1 MKNDYCLSLVL
12 LALFGMS
19 SPYSAKA
26 FTGDNIPS
34 TQSTLQAKKI
44 TGKVMDATG
53 EPIIGASVLVK
64 GTGTGTVTNVDGN
77 FSVDAQ
83 QGSTLVISF
92 VGYTSAEIKVGAGSI
107 YNVTLADDT
116 QALEEVV
123 VTAMGIKKERKS
135 LGYAVDD
142 VNAKELMK
150 NKSTNAINSLAGKV
164 AGVTITQTSG
174 AAGAGSQI
182 ILRGGTSLERDNQ
195 PLFVVDGVIYDNST
209 SIIGNSAYDGM
220 KASATTG
227 SNRVMDINP
236 EDIENMSILKGPAAS
251 ALYGSRAANGVIVI
265 TTKKGASGKTKINL
279 RADWGLSN
287 MAINY
292 RPILNGEDRREIL
305 HLGLAN
311 YALNNGNDE
320 TAAKAFADKNIED
333 FAARPWS
340 GYTDWKDVL
349 FRNGSHQNYEVSA
362 QGGSEKT
369 RFYTSFAYTKQEGIT
384 NVSGYE
390 RFTGRA
396 NVTHQA
402 NRLTLE
408 ANTMFTNSTQNVNN
422 EGTSFASPI
431 MCYAMTASPSTYPYN
446 EDGSFSTNFPA
457 LNGANPIQTEA
468 YNYNRSTINRFL
480 GSLSATWNIWD
491 NLNIKEVVSYDFNQ
505 NNERVWWDPRSN
517 DGRSSNG
524 VYQRVMGNR
533 AKLNTQT
540 QLTYNKVIAEKHT
553 LDALIGFETED
564 YKYDYVYANGNTYPS
579 YLPEIENAGN
589 TRASSSVQRYRMTS
603 FLGRLNYDYENKY
616 YFSASFRRDGS
627 SRLSRESRWGDFWSV
642 SGSWRI
648 TSESFMENIKEVIT
662 DAKLRASYGVN
673 GTQPSDYYG
682 YLGVFGFGYNY
693 NKGAGSAEN
702 RIENPNMKWE
712 KNYATNI
719 GLDLTLWNRLALTF
733 EWYNRETKDLLMD
746 RAISAVPG
754 IIDGS
759 GIANTLMN
767 VGSMRNR
774 GFEFEIKST
783 NIQNNNL
790 TWTTTFNI
798 SHNKNKLTKLD
809 GEQNEMISG
818 VSIHRI
824 GEPYYSIYAYE
835 YAGVDP
841 ATGKELYYINGE
853 DGSRETTTNSA
864 QANKTII
871 GSVEPTVQGG
881 LTNFVSWKFIDFNMT
896 LTYSL
901 GGHAYDYA
909 TWLQSNGGT
918 YNYLGNVPA
927 YYKIEDTWKK
937 PGDNA
942 KLPQFAYGN
951 TNIASSRWLMSTDH
965 LRIKNIT
972 LGFTMP
978 SKVSQKWGINKLRAF
993 VSANNLL
1000 TWKSDGLYVDPETPV
1015 DGLCTFETPALR
1027 TITFGLEVGF

>member
-1 MKNDYCLSLVL
+1 MKIVVLAGGTSTERDVSIVSGTGICGALRQKGHQAILVDVFCGQEEVDWEDPFPAEYDVEKAAAYIRGFNL
-12 LALFGMS
+12 QMAELKKTRKNFFGPNVIDLCKKADFVFLGLHGANGEDGKLQGAFDLMGI
-19 SPYSAKA
+19 PY
-26 FTGDNIPS
+26 
-34 TQSTLQAKKI
+34 
-44 TGKVMDATG
+44 
-53 EPIIGASVLVK
+53 
-64 GTGTGTVTNVDGN
+64 TGTGYLSSAMAMDKGVTKAMFQMRGVPTPAGKAMKKKDRVETPQELGMDFPVVVKTCCGGSSIGVYIVDN
-77 FSVDAQ
+77 QED
-83 QGSTLVISF
+83 
-92 VGYTSAEIKVGAGSI
+92 YTKALDGAFT
-107 YNVTLADDT
+107 YEN
-116 QALEEVV
+116 EVV
-123 VTAMGIKKERKS
+123 VEEFVEGVEYT
-135 LGYAVDD
+135 
-142 VNAKELMK
+142 
-150 NKSTNAINSLAGKV
+150 V
-164 AGVTITQTSG
+164 A
-174 AAGAGSQI
+174 
-182 ILRGGTSLERDNQ
+182 
-195 PLFVVDGVIYDNST
+195 VVDGK
-209 SIIGNSAYDGM
+209 AYP
-220 KASATTG
+220 
-227 SNRVMDINP
+227 V
-236 EDIENMSILKGPAAS
+236 
-251 ALYGSRAANGVIVI
+251 VQIV
-265 TTKKGASGKTKINL
+265 
-279 RADWGLSN
+279 
-287 MAINY
+287 
-292 RPILNGEDRREIL
+292 P
-305 HLGLAN
+305 
-311 YALNNGNDE
+311 
-320 TAAKAFADKNIED
+320 
-333 FAARPWS
+333 
-340 GYTDWKDVL
+340 V
-349 FRNGSHQNYEVSA
+349 
-362 QGGSEKT
+362 QG
-369 RFYTSFAYTKQEGIT
+369 F
-384 NVSGYE
+384 
-390 RFTGRA
+390 
-396 NVTHQA
+396 
-402 NRLTLE
+402 
-408 ANTMFTNSTQNVNN
+408 
-422 EGTSFASPI
+422 
-431 MCYAMTASPSTYPYN
+431 
-446 EDGSFSTNFPA
+446 
-457 LNGANPIQTEA
+457 
-468 YNYNRSTINRFL
+468 
-480 GSLSATWNIWD
+480 
-491 NLNIKEVVSYDFNQ
+491 
-505 NNERVWWDPRSN
+505 
-517 DGRSSNG
+517 
-524 VYQRVMGNR
+524 
-533 AKLNTQT
+533 
-540 QLTYNKVIAEKHT
+540 
-553 LDALIGFETED
+553 
-564 YKYDYVYANGNTYPS
+564 
-579 YLPEIENAGN
+579 
-589 TRASSSVQRYRMTS
+589 
-603 FLGRLNYDYENKY
+603 YDYENKY

>member
-1 MKNDYCLSLVL
+1 M
-12 LALFGMS
+12 
-19 SPYSAKA
+19 
-26 FTGDNIPS
+26 
-34 TQSTLQAKKI
+34 
-44 TGKVMDATG
+44 
-53 EPIIGASVLVK
+53 
-64 GTGTGTVTNVDGN
+64 
-77 FSVDAQ
+77 
-83 QGSTLVISF
+83 
-92 VGYTSAEIKVGAGSI
+92 GSI
-107 YNVTLADDT
+107 NASNEPLYVIDGVPMLNGNVSEFSYADS
-116 QALEEVV
+116 
-123 VTAMGIKKERKS
+123 G
-135 LGYAVDD
+135 
-142 VNAKELMK
+142 
-150 NKSTNAINSLAGKV
+150 NSLMA
-164 AGVTITQTSG
+164 T
-174 AAGAGSQI
+174 
-182 ILRGGTSLERDNQ
+182 L
-195 PLFVVDGVIYDNST
+195 NS
-209 SIIGNSAYDGM
+209 N
-220 KASATTG
+220 
-227 SNRVMDINP
+227 
-236 EDIENMSILKGPAAS
+236 DIESMTVIKDAAAAS
-251 ALYGSRAANGVIVI
+251 LYGSRAANGVIVI
-265 TTKKGASGKTKINL
+265 TTKKGIRQDKINL

-311 YALNNGNDE
+311 YALNNGSDE

>member
-1 MKNDYCLSLVL
+1 MKVKRNLLLCSWLSFFLLISVL
-12 LALFGMS
+12 PGNASVFAQQEKLALS
-19 SPYSAKA
+19 
-26 FTGDNIPS
+26 S
-34 TQSTLQAKKI
+34 TQLTVREIFDAISSQLRYDVFYNGEQLDLNRKVKFAQQVLNLEQVLDAVANNRFKYTLEDRTIILTPLTTPQTVNSVTL
-44 TGKVMDATG
+44 TGQVTDQSNTPLPG
-53 EPIIGASVLVK
+53 VTVLVK
-64 GTGTGTVTNVDGN
+64 GTKLGTSTDPEGN
-77 FSVDAQ
+77 FKLSLPQ
-83 QGSTLVISF
+83 QENTILIFSF
-92 VGYTSAEIKVGAGSI
+92 IGMESQEVPVGDPKKPIKVILKETAE
-107 YNVTLADDT
+107 NMK
-116 QALEEVV
+116 EVV
-123 VTAMGIKKERKS
+123 VNGIFTRKKESFTGSASTYTASELKTAGTQNILQSLKTLDPSFAILDNTLYGSDPNRLPNMEIRGKS
-135 LGYAVDD
+135 SMLGMRD
-142 VNAKELMK
+142 ELE
-150 NKSTNAINSLAGKV
+150 A
-164 AGVTITQTSG
+164 
-174 AAGAGSQI
+174 
-182 ILRGGTSLERDNQ
+182 DPNQ
-195 PLFVVDGVIYDNST
+195 PLFILDGFESSLSVIND
-209 SIIGNSAYDGM
+209 
-220 KASATTG
+220 
-227 SNRVMDINP
+227 MDINR
-236 EDIENMSILKGPAAS
+236 IESMTILKDAAAT

-311 YALNNGNDE
+311 YALNNGSDE

-702 RIENPNMKWE
+702 RIVNPNMKWE
-712 KNYATNI
+712 
-719 GLDLTLWNRLALTF
+719 
-733 EWYNRETKDLLMD
+733 
-746 RAISAVPG
+746 
-754 IIDGS
+754 
-759 GIANTLMN
+759 
-767 VGSMRNR
+767 
-774 GFEFEIKST
+774 
-783 NIQNNNL
+783 
-790 TWTTTFNI
+790 
-798 SHNKNKLTKLD
+798 
-809 GEQNEMISG
+809 
-818 VSIHRI
+818 
-824 GEPYYSIYAYE
+824 
-835 YAGVDP
+835 
-841 ATGKELYYINGE
+841 
-853 DGSRETTTNSA
+853 
-864 QANKTII
+864 
-871 GSVEPTVQGG
+871 
-881 LTNFVSWKFIDFNMT
+881 
-896 LTYSL
+896 
-901 GGHAYDYA
+901 
-909 TWLQSNGGT
+909 
-918 YNYLGNVPA
+918 
-927 YYKIEDTWKK
+927 
-937 PGDNA
+937 
-942 KLPQFAYGN
+942 
-951 TNIASSRWLMSTDH
+951 
-965 LRIKNIT
+965 
-972 LGFTMP
+972 
-978 SKVSQKWGINKLRAF
+978 
-993 VSANNLL
+993 
-1000 TWKSDGLYVDPETPV
+1000 
-1015 DGLCTFETPALR
+1015 
-1027 TITFGLEVGF
+1027 

>member
-1 MKNDYCLSLVL
+1 MKRKLMLLLTCLFVGIGLVT
-12 LALFGMS
+12 AQIT
-19 SPYSAKA
+19 KV
-26 FTGDNIPS
+26 TGTVISEEDGLP
-34 TQSTLQAKKI
+34 
-44 TGKVMDATG
+44 VV
-53 EPIIGASVLVK
+53 GASILVK
-64 GTGTGTVTNVDGN
+64 GTTVGTVTDMDGKFTLSNVP
-77 FSVDAQ
+77 SSAK
-83 QGSTLVISF
+83 TLVVSF
-92 VGYTSAEIKVGAGSI
+92 IGMATQEVAIKQTVNITLKSDAEV
-107 YNVTLADDT
+107 
-116 QALEEVV
+116 LEEVV
-123 VTAMGIKKERKS
+123 VTGYGNFKKSSFTGSASNVSTEKLQDIPTVSVQDRLAGSVSGVQITSTSGQPGAVASVRIRGMGSINASNEPLYVIDGVPMLNGDVS
-135 LGYAVDD
+135 EFSYAD
-142 VNAKELMK
+142 
-150 NKSTNAINSLAGKV
+150 SGNSLMA
-164 AGVTITQTSG
+164 T
-174 AAGAGSQI
+174 
-182 ILRGGTSLERDNQ
+182 L
-195 PLFVVDGVIYDNST
+195 NS
-209 SIIGNSAYDGM
+209 N
-220 KASATTG
+220 
-227 SNRVMDINP
+227 
-236 EDIENMSILKGPAAS
+236 DIESMTVIKDAAAAS
-251 ALYGSRAANGVIVI
+251 LYGSRAANGVIVI

-287 MAINY
+287 MAIDY

-311 YALNNGNDE
+311 YSLNNGNDE
-320 TAAKAFADKNIED
+320 AAAKAFADKNIED

-457 LNGANPIQTEA
+457 LNGANPVQTEA

-491 NLNIKEVVSYDFNQ
+491 NLNLKEVISYDFNQ

-759 GIANTLMN
+759 GIAKTLMN

-937 PGDNA
+937 PGDHA

>member
-1 MKNDYCLSLVL
+1 M
-12 LALFGMS
+12 
-19 SPYSAKA
+19 
-26 FTGDNIPS
+26 
-34 TQSTLQAKKI
+34 
-44 TGKVMDATG
+44 
-53 EPIIGASVLVK
+53 
-64 GTGTGTVTNVDGN
+64 
-77 FSVDAQ
+77 
-83 QGSTLVISF
+83 
-92 VGYTSAEIKVGAGSI
+92 
-107 YNVTLADDT
+107 
-116 QALEEVV
+116 
-123 VTAMGIKKERKS
+123 
-135 LGYAVDD
+135 
-142 VNAKELMK
+142 
-150 NKSTNAINSLAGKV
+150 
-164 AGVTITQTSG
+164 
-174 AAGAGSQI
+174 
-182 ILRGGTSLERDNQ
+182 
-195 PLFVVDGVIYDNST
+195 
-209 SIIGNSAYDGM
+209 
-220 KASATTG
+220 
-227 SNRVMDINP
+227 
-236 EDIENMSILKGPAAS
+236 
-251 ALYGSRAANGVIVI
+251 
-265 TTKKGASGKTKINL
+265 
-279 RADWGLSN
+279 
-287 MAINY
+287 
-292 RPILNGEDRREIL
+292 
-305 HLGLAN
+305 
-311 YALNNGNDE
+311 
-320 TAAKAFADKNIED
+320 
-333 FAARPWS
+333 
-340 GYTDWKDVL
+340 
-349 FRNGSHQNYEVSA
+349 
-362 QGGSEKT
+362 
-369 RFYTSFAYTKQEGIT
+369 
-384 NVSGYE
+384 
-390 RFTGRA
+390 
-396 NVTHQA
+396 
-402 NRLTLE
+402 
-408 ANTMFTNSTQNVNN
+408 
-422 EGTSFASPI
+422 
-431 MCYAMTASPSTYPYN
+431 
-446 EDGSFSTNFPA
+446 
-457 LNGANPIQTEA
+457 
-468 YNYNRSTINRFL
+468 
-480 GSLSATWNIWD
+480 
-491 NLNIKEVVSYDFNQ
+491 
-505 NNERVWWDPRSN
+505 
-517 DGRSSNG
+517 
-524 VYQRVMGNR
+524 
-533 AKLNTQT
+533 NTQT

-937 PGDNA
+937 PGDHA

>member
-1 MKNDYCLSLVL
+1 MQTQEVAIKPNLKVVL
-12 LALFGMS
+12 K
-19 SPYSAKA
+19 PD
-26 FTGDNIPS
+26 T
-34 TQSTLQAKKI
+34 
-44 TGKVMDATG
+44 
-53 EPIIGASVLVK
+53 EVL
-64 GTGTGTVTNVDGN
+64 D
-77 FSVDAQ
+77 
-83 QGSTLVISF
+83 
-92 VGYTSAEIKVGAGSI
+92 
-107 YNVTLADDT
+107 
-116 QALEEVV
+116 EVV
-123 VTAMGIKKERKS
+123 VTGYGTFKKSSFTGSASNVTTEKLQDLPSISVQDR
-135 LGYAVDD
+135 
-142 VNAKELMK
+142 
-150 NKSTNAINSLAGKV
+150 LAGSV
-164 AGVTITQTSG
+164 AGVQITSTSG
-174 AAGAGSQI
+174 QPGSVASVRI
-182 ILRGGTSLERDNQ
+182 RGMGSINASNE
-195 PLFVVDGVIYDNST
+195 PLYVIDGVPMLNGNVSEFTYADS
-209 SIIGNSAYDGM
+209 GNSLM
-220 KASATTG
+220 ATLN
-227 SNRVMDINP
+227 SN
-236 EDIENMSILKGPAAS
+236 DIESMTVIKDAAAAS
-251 ALYGSRAANGVIVI
+251 LYGSRAANGVIVI
-265 TTKKGASGKTKINL
+265 TTKKGSAGKTKIGV
-279 RADWGLSN
+279 RADWGMSN
-287 MAINY
+287 MAIDY
-292 RPILNGEDRREIL
+292 RPILDGKQRREIL
-305 HLGLAN
+305 HLGFENYAKYTLGYDAEQAAALAN
-311 YALNNGNDE
+311 
-320 TAAKAFADKNIED
+320 KNIDEY
-333 FAARPWS
+333 AAEPWS

-349 FRNGSHQNYEVSA
+349 FRNGSHQNYEINA
-362 QGGSEKT
+362 QGGNEKT

-396 NVTHQA
+396 NVTHQTDKV
-402 NRLTLE
+402 LLE
-408 ANTMFTNSTQNVNN
+408 ANAMYTNSTQNVNN

-491 NLNIKEVVSYDFNQ
+491 NLNLKEVISYDFNQ

-835 YAGVDP
+835 CAGVDP

-853 DGSRETTTNSA
+853 DGNRETTTNSA

>member
-1 MKNDYCLSLVL
+1 MKRKLMLLLTCLFVGIGLVT
-12 LALFGMS
+12 AQIT
-19 SPYSAKA
+19 KV
-26 FTGDNIPS
+26 TGTVISEEDGLP
-34 TQSTLQAKKI
+34 
-44 TGKVMDATG
+44 VV
-53 EPIIGASVLVK
+53 GASILVK
-64 GTGTGTVTNVDGN
+64 GTTVGTVTDMDGKFTLSNVP
-77 FSVDAQ
+77 SSAK
-83 QGSTLVISF
+83 TLVVSF
-92 VGYTSAEIKVGAGSI
+92 IGMATQEVAIKQTVNITLKSDAEV
-107 YNVTLADDT
+107 
-116 QALEEVV
+116 LEEVV
-123 VTAMGIKKERKS
+123 VTGYGNFKKSSFTGSASNVSTEKLQDIPTVSVQDRLAGSVSGVQITSTSGQPGAVASVRIRGMGSINASNEPLYVIDGVPMLNGDVS
-135 LGYAVDD
+135 EFSYAD
-142 VNAKELMK
+142 
-150 NKSTNAINSLAGKV
+150 SGNSLMA
-164 AGVTITQTSG
+164 T
-174 AAGAGSQI
+174 
-182 ILRGGTSLERDNQ
+182 L
-195 PLFVVDGVIYDNST
+195 NS
-209 SIIGNSAYDGM
+209 N
-220 KASATTG
+220 
-227 SNRVMDINP
+227 
-236 EDIENMSILKGPAAS
+236 DIESMTVIKDAAAAS
-251 ALYGSRAANGVIVI
+251 LYGSRAANGVIVI

-287 MAINY
+287 MAIDY

-311 YALNNGNDE
+311 YALNTGNDE
-320 TAAKAFADKNIED
+320 AAAKAFADKNIED

-457 LNGANPIQTEA
+457 LNGANPVQTEA

-682 YLGVFGFGYNY
+682 YLGVF
-693 NKGAGSAEN
+693 
-702 RIENPNMKWE
+702 
-712 KNYATNI
+712 
-719 GLDLTLWNRLALTF
+719 
-733 EWYNRETKDLLMD
+733 
-746 RAISAVPG
+746 
-754 IIDGS
+754 
-759 GIANTLMN
+759 
-767 VGSMRNR
+767 
-774 GFEFEIKST
+774 
-783 NIQNNNL
+783 
-790 TWTTTFNI
+790 
-798 SHNKNKLTKLD
+798 
-809 GEQNEMISG
+809 
-818 VSIHRI
+818 
-824 GEPYYSIYAYE
+824 
-835 YAGVDP
+835 
-841 ATGKELYYINGE
+841 
-853 DGSRETTTNSA
+853 
-864 QANKTII
+864 
-871 GSVEPTVQGG
+871 
-881 LTNFVSWKFIDFNMT
+881 
-896 LTYSL
+896 
-901 GGHAYDYA
+901 
-909 TWLQSNGGT
+909 
-918 YNYLGNVPA
+918 
-927 YYKIEDTWKK
+927 
-937 PGDNA
+937 
-942 KLPQFAYGN
+942 
-951 TNIASSRWLMSTDH
+951 
-965 LRIKNIT
+965 
-972 LGFTMP
+972 
-978 SKVSQKWGINKLRAF
+978 
-993 VSANNLL
+993 
-1000 TWKSDGLYVDPETPV
+1000 
-1015 DGLCTFETPALR
+1015 
-1027 TITFGLEVGF
+1027 

>member
-1 MKNDYCLSLVL
+1 MKRKLMLLLTCLFVGIGLVT
-12 LALFGMS
+12 AQIT
-19 SPYSAKA
+19 KV
-26 FTGDNIPS
+26 TGTVISEEDGLP
-34 TQSTLQAKKI
+34 
-44 TGKVMDATG
+44 VV
-53 EPIIGASVLVK
+53 GASILVK
-64 GTGTGTVTNVDGN
+64 GTTVGTVTDMDGKFALSNVP
-77 FSVDAQ
+77 SSAK
-83 QGSTLVISF
+83 TLVVSF
-92 VGYTSAEIKVGAGSI
+92 IGMATQEVAIKQTVNITLKSDAEV
-107 YNVTLADDT
+107 
-116 QALEEVV
+116 LEEVV
-123 VTAMGIKKERKS
+123 VTGYGNFKKSSFTGSASNVSTEKLQDIPTVSVQDRLAGSVSGVQITSTSGQPGAVASVRIRGMGSINASNEPLYVIDGVPMLNGDVS
-135 LGYAVDD
+135 EFSYAD
-142 VNAKELMK
+142 
-150 NKSTNAINSLAGKV
+150 SGNSLMA
-164 AGVTITQTSG
+164 T
-174 AAGAGSQI
+174 
-182 ILRGGTSLERDNQ
+182 L
-195 PLFVVDGVIYDNST
+195 NS
-209 SIIGNSAYDGM
+209 N
-220 KASATTG
+220 
-227 SNRVMDINP
+227 
-236 EDIENMSILKGPAAS
+236 DIESMTVIKDAAAAS
-251 ALYGSRAANGVIVI
+251 LYGSRAANGVIVI

-287 MAINY
+287 MAIDY

-311 YALNNGNDE
+311 YALNTGNDE
-320 TAAKAFADKNIED
+320 AAAKAFADKNIED

-457 LNGANPIQTEA
+457 LNGANPVQTEA

-491 NLNIKEVVSYDFNQ
+491 NLNLKEVISYDFNQ

-673 GTQPSDYYG
+673 GTQPKDYYG
-682 YLGVFGFGYNY
+682 YMGVYEFGYNY
-693 NKGAGSAEN
+693 NGNGGSSEA
-702 RIENPNMKWE
+702 RFYNPSLKWE

-719 GLDLTLWNRLALTF
+719 GVDLTLFNRLTVSA

-746 RAISAVPG
+746 KPISAAVG
-754 IIDGS
+754 VINSS
-759 GIANTLMN
+759 GVANMLVN

-774 GFEFEIKST
+774 GFELELKST
-783 NIQNNNL
+783 NIQNKDL
-790 TWTTTFNI
+790 LWTTSLNI
-798 SHNKNKLTKLD
+798 GHNKNKLTKLD
-809 GEQNEMISG
+809 GEQQEIISG
-818 VSIHRI
+818 VSIHRV
-824 GEPYYSIYAYE
+824 GQPYYSIYAYE

-841 ATGKELYYINGE
+841 QTGKELYYINGE

-864 QANKTII
+864 AANKTII
-871 GSVEPTVQGG
+871 GSIEPKVQGG
-881 LTNFVSWKFIDFNMT
+881 LTNYVSWKFIDFNLT

-918 YNYLGNVPA
+918 YHYLGNVPA
-927 YYKIEDTWKK
+927 YYKMEDTWQKT
-937 PGDNA
+937 GDNA

-951 TNIASSRWLMSTDH
+951 ANKASSRWLMSTDH
-965 LRIKNIT
+965 LRVKNMT
-972 LGFTMP
+972 LGFTLP
-978 SKVSQKWGINKLRAF
+978 QSWSSKAGISKLRAY
-993 VSANNLL
+993 VSGNNLL
-1000 TWKSDGLYVDPETPV
+1000 TWKKKSLYVDPEVPV

-1027 TITFGLEVGF
+1027 TVTFGLEIGF

>member
-1 MKNDYCLSLVL
+1 
-12 LALFGMS
+12 
-19 SPYSAKA
+19 
-26 FTGDNIPS
+26 
-34 TQSTLQAKKI
+34 
-44 TGKVMDATG
+44 
-53 EPIIGASVLVK
+53 
-64 GTGTGTVTNVDGN
+64 
-77 FSVDAQ
+77 
-83 QGSTLVISF
+83 
-92 VGYTSAEIKVGAGSI
+92 
-107 YNVTLADDT
+107 
-116 QALEEVV
+116 
-123 VTAMGIKKERKS
+123 
-135 LGYAVDD
+135 
-142 VNAKELMK
+142 
-150 NKSTNAINSLAGKV
+150 
-164 AGVTITQTSG
+164 
-174 AAGAGSQI
+174 
-182 ILRGGTSLERDNQ
+182 
-195 PLFVVDGVIYDNST
+195 
-209 SIIGNSAYDGM
+209 
-220 KASATTG
+220 
-227 SNRVMDINP
+227 
-236 EDIENMSILKGPAAS
+236 
-251 ALYGSRAANGVIVI
+251 
-265 TTKKGASGKTKINL
+265 
-279 RADWGLSN
+279 

-927 YYKIEDTWKK
+927 YYKIEDTWK
-937 PGDNA
+937 NRA
-942 KLPQFAYGN
+942 IMLNYLSLHME
-951 TNIASSRWLMSTDH
+951 ILISHH
-965 LRIKNIT
+965 L
-972 LGFTMP
+972 
-978 SKVSQKWGINKLRAF
+978 
-993 VSANNLL
+993 
-1000 TWKSDGLYVDPETPV
+1000 
-1015 DGLCTFETPALR
+1015 
-1027 TITFGLEVGF
+1027 VG